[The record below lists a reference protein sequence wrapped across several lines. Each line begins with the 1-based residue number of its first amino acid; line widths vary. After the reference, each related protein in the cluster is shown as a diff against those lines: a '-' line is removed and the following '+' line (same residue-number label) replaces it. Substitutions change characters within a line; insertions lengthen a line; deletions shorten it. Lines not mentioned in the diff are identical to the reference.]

1 MSGRRWGSSGTA
13 YPARDGVRPGLP
25 GKSWFPAGEGDQP
38 LVRVLLSIHGS
49 EGTRKATVWQS

>member
-1 MSGRRWGSSGTA
+1 MSGRRWGHLERRTPPGRCA
-13 YPARDGVRPGLP
+13 AGLP